1 MGKNREIAK
10 AAGVIGGATFLSR
23 ILGYLRD
30 VIVANLF
37 GAGLATDA
45 FIVANRIPNYLRRL
59 FGEGTLNASLVP
71 VFSEY
76 LNRRSHDEAWELANV
91 VMSSI
96 SALLTLLTLLGIFF
110 APFVVRVLAPGFSD
124 NPEQFALTVLLTR
137 VTFPFAVFIGLSA
150 AVMGVLNTL
159 KHFGAP
165 ALAPAILNIMMIL
178 CALFL
183 SPHLSVPIL
192 SLSIG
197 VLLGGLFQ
205 FLVQVPFLRR
215 KGFRF
220 RFRFSLRHSGF
231 RRVVR
236 LMVPGVIGQSVL
248 QINIFIGNILASF
261 LPTGSISFLFFAD
274 RLVQFPLGVFGISA
288 ATAILPTL
296 SQHAAEENLPGMV
309 EALARTMRLV
319 LFLMVPS
326 LVGLAVL
333 SVPIVSALFQ
343 RGNFGYPA
351 TLATAQALLFY
362 SLGLWAFAEVRVVA
376 QIYYA
381 MQDTWTPMKIGA
393 IAVLANIVLSLLFM
407 GPLKHGGLA
416 LANSLSSMLN
426 VAALVWILR
435 RRVGPIGGTAFLRLL
450 LKILPASAVLGLCAH
465 YGAGTE
471 LWKLHGHTM
480 AKFYKLGW
488 GILLGGGA
496 YTVMCLLLRVQEVW
510 IVRDWLFRHFAGSHR

>member
-1 MGKNREIAK
+1 MGKNQEIAK
-10 AAGVIGGATFLSR
+10 AAGIIGSATFLSR

-45 FIVANRIPNYLRRL
+45 FIVASRIPNYLRRL

-76 LNRRSHDEAWELANV
+76 LTRRSKSEAWELANV
-91 VMSSI
+91 VMTSI
-96 SALLTLLTLLGIFF
+96 SALVTLLTLLGIFF
-110 APFVVRVLAPGFSD
+110 APWVVRGLAPGFSD
-124 NPEQFALTVLLTR
+124 NPEQFALAVLLTR
-137 VTFPFAVFIGLSA
+137 VTFPFAVFIGISA
-150 AVMGVLNTL
+150 AVMGVLNSL

-197 VLLGGLFQ
+197 ILLGGIFQ
-205 FLVQVPFLRR
+205 LLVQVPFLWKR
-215 KGFRF
+215 GFRF
-220 RFRFSLRHSGF
+220 RFRFQPRHPGF
-231 RRVVR
+231 QRVVR
-236 LMVPGVIGQSVL
+236 LMVPGIIGQSVL

-288 ATAILPTL
+288 ATAMLPTL
-296 SQHAAEENLPGMV
+296 SQHAAEKNLPGMV
-309 EALARTMRLV
+309 ETLGRTMRLV
-319 LFLMVPS
+319 IFLMLPS
-326 LVGLAVL
+326 LVGLSVL

-343 RGNFGYPA
+343 RGNFSYSA
-351 TLATAQALLFY
+351 TVATAQALLYY

-376 QIYYA
+376 QVYYA
-381 MQDTWTPMKIGA
+381 LQDTWTPMKIGA
-393 IAVLANIVLSLLFM
+393 TAVLANVVLSLVLM

-426 VAALVWILR
+426 VSLLVWILR
-435 RRVGPIGGTAFLRLL
+435 KRVGPLGGTAFLRLL
-450 LKILPASAVLGLCAH
+450 LKILPASAILGFCAY
-465 YGAGTE
+465 YGAGTA
-471 LWKLHGHTM
+471 LWKLHGHTLE
-480 AKFYKLGW
+480 KFYRLGW
-488 GILLGGGA
+488 GILLGGGG
-496 YTVMCLLLRVQEVW
+496 YTVMCLLFRVEEVRM
-510 IVRDWLFRHFAGSHR
+510 VRDWLLRRSGSPHR